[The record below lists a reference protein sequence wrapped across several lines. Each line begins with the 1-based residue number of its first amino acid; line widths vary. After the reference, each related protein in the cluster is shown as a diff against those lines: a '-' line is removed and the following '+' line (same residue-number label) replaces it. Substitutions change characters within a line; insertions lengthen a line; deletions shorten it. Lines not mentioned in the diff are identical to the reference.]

1 MFSHTLLILATFLNP
16 GAPDASGNASGNAS
30 TDNASTWRAPV
41 GHAPIAQVPAPQQ
54 AGTHHVN
61 ESRVPA
67 APASKRRARVATRL
81 SADEV
86 VAKVQ
91 DFYLQTQHL
100 TALFRQT
107 YTNSTFGKTS
117 VSDGKM
123 WIKKPGK
130 MRWDYVKKGKKKQV
144 SKSFISNG
152 TLLWAVEHD
161 NKQITRTKIADNILP
176 VAVSFLFGKGDL
188 ARDFAAELDTSGTY
202 EHDKEYV
209 LKLTPRKPSAQ
220 YKTLYLVVAPDNF
233 RVKQSIVVEASDNIN
248 HFRFFLPD
256 TEKNVEDSWFN
267 LNIKKSKKLRK
278 YRLITPQKNTKKK
291 K

>member
-1 MFSHTLLILATFLNP
+1 MFSQTLLFLATFLNT
-16 GAPDASGNASGNAS
+16 GADDATTLRPVQPAPPAVQHVDQAPAS
-30 TDNASTWRAPV
+30 T
-41 GHAPIAQVPAPQQ
+41 
-54 AGTHHVN
+54 
-61 ESRVPA
+61 
-67 APASKRRARVATRL
+67 APASKRRARVAARL
-81 SADEV
+81 SADDV

-107 YTNSTFGKTS
+107 YTNSTFGKKS
-117 VSDGKM
+117 VSDGKV

-161 NKQITRTKIADNILP
+161 NKQITRTQIEEDILP
-176 VAVSFLFGKGDL
+176 VAVTFLFGKGDL

-202 EHDKEYV
+202 GQSKDYV

-220 YKTLYLVVAPDNF
+220 YKLLYLVVAPDNF
-233 RVKQSIVVEASDNIN
+233 RVKQSIVVEASENTN

-256 TEKNVEDSWFN
+256 TEKAVEDSWFN
-267 LNIKKSKKLRK
+267 LDIKKSKKLRK
-278 YRLITPQKNTKKK
+278 YRLIEPNKDNK
-291 K
+291 